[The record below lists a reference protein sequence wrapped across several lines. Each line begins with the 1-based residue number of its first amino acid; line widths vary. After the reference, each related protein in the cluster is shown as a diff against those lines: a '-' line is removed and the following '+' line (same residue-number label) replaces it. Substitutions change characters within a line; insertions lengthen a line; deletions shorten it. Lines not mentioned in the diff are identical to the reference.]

1 MLGGPSGPS
10 SLRGTQEELSAHL
23 PQTRPW
29 QWGRGGG
36 TGRGEDRRGGVFRI
50 PGGGG
55 GGAGGGVRS
64 GGGGIGAGGEP
75 LGGILSSANLGGAL
89 SIRPTGAR
97 KALVLWS
104 SPAETPILWPPD
116 VKN

>member
-1 MLGGPSGPS
+1 MGGREGERTGGEEYLGYLAEAG
-10 SLRGTQEELSAHL
+10 A
-23 PQTRPW
+23 
-29 QWGRGGG
+29 GRGGG
-36 TGRGEDRRGGVFRI
+36 
-50 PGGGG
+50 
-55 GGAGGGVRS
+55 RS